1 MTILFRV
8 KTDEGYN
15 IKTCIELLQNI
26 VKTCCFDLSKD
37 GICIR
42 TMDSQQRILV
52 NINLPRENFRIYEL
66 ETPMQVGFN
75 LNQLYKMIKVIKK
88 KDSLVLYIDSDEPD
102 KLYFVSNPRENS
114 RVMKSC
120 VHIQSIQQLNINLD
134 CEYAPPVVFSTIDYQ
149 KTLKDLAT
157 ISDSLLIQIR
167 KYSVVFSASVEDVY
181 SREVQFGETDDNSPI
196 EYCEVFEIDP
206 FIRTFKI
213 ASLNK
218 SMKISKG
225 GNDIPILLKA
235 CIGDIGDICIYIK
248 SKEHLR
254 NENL

>member
-26 VKTCCFDLSKD
+26 VKTCCFDLTEN
-37 GICIR
+37 GIYIR

-52 NINLPRENFRIYEL
+52 NVHLPRRNFRIYEL
-66 ETPMQVGFN
+66 EKPMQVGFN

-88 KDSLVLYIDSDEPD
+88 KDSLVLFIDSDDPD
-102 KLYFVSNPRENS
+102 KLYFVNNPQENT

-120 VHIQSIQQLNINLD
+120 VHIQQIQQLNINLD
-134 CEYAPPVVFSTIDYQ
+134 CEYPSPVIFSTIDYQ

-157 ISDSLLIQIR
+157 ISDSLMVQIR
-167 KYSVVFSASVEDVY
+167 RYSVMFTASVEDVY
-181 SREVQFGETDDNSPI
+181 SREVQFGETGDDSPI
-196 EYCEVFEIDP
+196 EYCEIFDIDP

-218 SMKISKG
+218 SMKICKG
-225 GNDIPILLKA
+225 SVDIPLMLEA
-235 CIGDIGDICIYIK
+235 GVGDIGDIRIYIK
-248 SKEHLR
+248 SKEQLR
-254 NENL
+254 QEN